1 MDHERKEHE
10 MPQQYVVRDRF
21 DVIEFEGD
29 LIGSASTR
37 KDEDQGRW
45 TEIHIY
51 RTTSGKYVV
60 QRLGCSVVFHRKGKP
75 CSSGE
80 IVLGED
86 IQDESI
92 GCSKCDPDTDFFDDG
107 EYVHE
112 VTMSSADVV
121 SEPKDIRRVL
131 VIKKE
136 GRPEYLSSVA
146 HSALQEA
153 VRSDRALLGVF
164 ERRIRV

>member
-1 MDHERKEHE
+1 ERKEHE

-29 LIGSASTR
+29 RIGSASTR

-60 QRLGCSVVFHRKGKP
+60 QRRGCSVVFHRKGKP

-80 IVLGED
+80 IVLDED
-86 IQDESI
+86 IQDGSI
-92 GCSKCDPDTDFFDDG
+92 GCAKSEPATDFVDDG
-107 EYVHE
+107 ECVHE
-112 VTMSSADVV
+112 VRISSADVV
-121 SEPKDIRRVL
+121 SAPQAIRRVL

-146 HSALQEA
+146 HSAL
-153 VRSDRALLGVF
+153 
-164 ERRIRV
+164 